1 MVKLEGGQKKG
12 HPVAL
17 PVRQIDYVAQVLDIL
32 NTKGHKNGFTGSKLK
47 RFFWIGG
54 FWLLVELHRK
64 GSAHSLRSRLVYSL

>member
-47 RFFWIGG
+47 RVF
-54 FWLLVELHRK
+54 
-64 GSAHSLRSRLVYSL
+64 